1 MKDFFRNSYPRYIV
15 NFLVL
20 IPLFWTHQLLAESPT
35 SSAKTESKE
44 WKNPFKPD
52 EVDKAIESG
61 IQYLLTN
68 QKDDGAIYDR
78 GNPTSITALSVM
90 ALAAVGHLPIHPNE
104 NGEAMAQALEFLL
117 LEKNQDEIGYFGK
130 DGGRMYGHG
139 IVTLTLAEMLGMGLD
154 EKMDDQIREKCQSAI
169 DLILRSQKVQKSQA
183 QQGGWRYSP
192 DSRDADLSVTIW
204 QLMALRSAK
213 NSGLK
218 VPSTAIL
225 EAIEYLKRSYKSKLD
240 TEGNPINKVSGFSY
254 QPGGHP
260 EYTTTAAGLL
270 AMQVCGEY
278 ESPFVLGAADWLL
291 ENIPQTNRKF
301 FFYGTYYYAQAMYQ
315 RGDEHAEKARAMVEE
330 ILLPLQKDNGAWQ
343 GGGSESGAGEVY
355 CTSMAMLALAVK
367 YHYLPI
373 YQR

>member
-1 MKDFFRNSYPRYIV
+1 MMGDFIYIKQKTK
-15 NFLVL
+15 LL
-20 IPLFWTHQLLAESPT
+20 TTALLAIILYAGHGQPGNEGEPS
-35 SSAKTESKE
+35 E

-52 EVDKAIESG
+52 EVDQAIKSG
-61 IQYLLTN
+61 IKFLLSN
-68 QKDDGAIYDR
+68 QKDDGSIYDR
-78 GNPTSITALSVM
+78 GNPTAISALSLM
-90 ALAAVGHLPIHPNE
+90 SLAAVGHLPIHPNE
-104 NGEAMAQALEFLL
+104 NGEAMAKALNFILQD
-117 LEKNQDEIGYFGK
+117 KNQNEIGYFGK

-139 IVTLTLAEMLGMGLD
+139 IVTLTLAEMLGMGMNEETDKL
-154 EKMDDQIREKCQSAI
+154 IREKCQAAI
-169 DLILRSQKVQKSQA
+169 DLILRSQKVKKSEA

-192 DSRDADLSVTIW
+192 DSTDADLSVTIW

-213 NSGLK
+213 NSGLD
-218 VPSTAIL
+218 VPASSIL
-225 EAIEYLKRSYKSKLD
+225 EALNYLKRSYKSKLD
-240 TEGNPINKVSGFSY
+240 NEGNPIDKISGFTY

-270 AMQVCGEY
+270 AMQVCGQY

-291 ENIPQTNRKF
+291 ENVPQTNRKF

-315 RGDEHAEKARAMVEE
+315 RGNEHADKARKLVEE
-330 ILLPLQKDNGAWQ
+330 ILLPMQKENGAWQ

-355 CTSMAMLALAVK
+355 CSSMAILALAVK

>member
-1 MKDFFRNSYPRYIV
+1 MTKMSCQRNILTLR
-15 NFLVL
+15 FTLL
-20 IPLFWTHQLLAESPT
+20 ILFIHPILGFSEVSPVAST
-35 SSAKTESKE
+35 IESKE

-52 EVDKAIESG
+52 KVDQAIESG
-61 IQYLLTN
+61 IRFILNN

-78 GNPTSITALSVM
+78 GNPTAITALSVM
-90 ALAAVGHLPIHPNE
+90 SLAAVGHLPIHPNE
-104 NGEAMAQALEFLL
+104 NGEALARALDFIL
-117 LEKNQDEIGYFGK
+117 LEKNQNEIGYFGK
-130 DGGRMYGHG
+130 RGGRMYGHG
-139 IVTLTLAEMLGMGLD
+139 IVTLTLAEMLGMG
-154 EKMDDQIREKCQSAI
+154 MDDKTDEIIREKCQRAI
-169 DLILRSQKVQKSQA
+169 DLILRSQKIKKNQA

-192 DSRDADLSVTIW
+192 DARDADLSVTIW

-213 NSGLK
+213 NSGLE
-218 VPSTAIL
+218 VPSTSIL

-240 TEGNPINKVSGFSY
+240 ENGNPIDKISGFAY

-291 ENIPQTNRKF
+291 KNEPQTNRKF
-301 FFYGTYYYAQAMYQ
+301 FFYGTYYYAQSMYQ
-315 RGDEHAEKARAMVEE
+315 RGEEHAEKARKMVED
-330 ILLPLQKDNGAWQ
+330 ILIPMQKENGAWQ

>member
-1 MKDFFRNSYPRYIV
+1 MMG
-15 NFLVL
+15 NFLLHLFKRSYFYL
-20 IPLFWTHQLLAESPT
+20 ILLAIF
-35 SSAKTESKE
+35 SKAVLSQPVGKIE
-44 WKNPFKPD
+44 PSKWKNPFKPD

-61 IQYLLTN
+61 IKFLLSN

-78 GNPTSITALSVM
+78 GNPTAITALSLM
-90 ALAAVGHLPIHPNE
+90 SLAAVGHLPIHPNE
-104 NGEAMAQALEFLL
+104 NGEAMAKALEFIL
-117 LEKNQDEIGYFGK
+117 LEKNQDEVDYFGN

-139 IVTLTLAEMLGMGLD
+139 IVTLTLAEMLGMGMD
-154 EKMDDQIREKCQSAI
+154 EKTDKSIRDKCQKAI
-169 DLILRSQKVQKSQA
+169 DLILRSQKVQKNLA
-183 QQGGWRYSP
+183 QQGGWRYGP

-213 NSGLK
+213 NSGLD
-218 VPSTAIL
+218 VPTYAITDAIKYL
-225 EAIEYLKRSYKSKLD
+225 ESSYKSKLD
-240 TEGNPINKVSGFSY
+240 EDGNPIDKKSGFAY

-270 AMQVCGEY
+270 AMQVCGQY

-291 ENIPQTNRKF
+291 DNAPKTNRKF
-301 FFYGTYYYAQAMYQ
+301 FFYGTYYYAQSMYQ
-315 RGDEHAEKARAMVEE
+315 RGDEHADKARKLVEE
-330 ILLPLQKDNGAWQ
+330 ILLPMQKENGAWQ

-355 CTSMAMLALAVK
+355 CSSMAMLALAVK

>member
-1 MKDFFRNSYPRYIV
+1 MTKMSYQRNILSFR
-15 NFLVL
+15 FTLL
-20 IPLFWTHQLLAESPT
+20 ILFIHPILGFSEVSPIT
-35 SSAKTESKE
+35 PTIESKE

-52 EVDKAIESG
+52 KVDQAIESG
-61 IQYLLTN
+61 IRFILNN

-78 GNPTSITALSVM
+78 GSPTAITALSVM
-90 ALAAVGHLPIHPNE
+90 SLAAVGHLPIHPNE
-104 NGEAMAQALEFLL
+104 NGEALARALDFIL
-117 LEKNQDEIGYFGK
+117 LEKNQNEIGYFGK
-130 DGGRMYGHG
+130 RGGRMYGHG
-139 IVTLTLAEMLGMGLD
+139 IVTLTLAEMLGMG
-154 EKMDDQIREKCQSAI
+154 MDDKTDEIIREKCQRAI
-169 DLILRSQKVQKSQA
+169 DLILRSQKIKKNQA

-192 DSRDADLSVTIW
+192 DARDADLSVTIW

-213 NSGLK
+213 NSGLE
-218 VPSTAIL
+218 VPSTSIL

-240 TEGNPINKVSGFSY
+240 ENGNPIDKISGFAY

-291 ENIPQTNRKF
+291 KNEPQTNRKF
-301 FFYGTYYYAQAMYQ
+301 FFYGTYYYAQSMYQ
-315 RGDEHAEKARAMVEE
+315 RGEEHAEKARKMVED
-330 ILLPLQKDNGAWQ
+330 ILIPMQKENGAWQ

>member
-1 MKDFFRNSYPRYIV
+1 MIKMSYQRNILSFR
-15 NFLVL
+15 FTLL
-20 IPLFWTHQLLAESPT
+20 ILFIHPILGFSEVSPIT
-35 SSAKTESKE
+35 PTIESKE

-52 EVDKAIESG
+52 KVDQAIESG
-61 IQYLLTN
+61 IRFILNN

-78 GNPTSITALSVM
+78 GNPTAITALSVM
-90 ALAAVGHLPIHPNE
+90 SLAAVGHLPIHPNE
-104 NGEAMAQALEFLL
+104 NGEALARALDFIL
-117 LEKNQDEIGYFGK
+117 LEKNQNEIGYFGK
-130 DGGRMYGHG
+130 RGGRMYGHG
-139 IVTLTLAEMLGMGLD
+139 IVTLTLAEMLGMG
-154 EKMDDQIREKCQSAI
+154 MDDKTDEIIREKCQRAI
-169 DLILRSQKVQKSQA
+169 DLILRSQKIKKNQA

-192 DSRDADLSVTIW
+192 DARDADLSVTIW

-213 NSGLK
+213 NSGLE
-218 VPSTAIL
+218 VPTTSIL

-240 TEGNPINKVSGFSY
+240 ENGNPIDKISGFAY

-291 ENIPQTNRKF
+291 KNEPQTNRKF
-301 FFYGTYYYAQAMYQ
+301 FFYGTYYYAQSMYQ
-315 RGDEHAEKARAMVEE
+315 RGEEHAEKARKMVED
-330 ILLPLQKDNGAWQ
+330 ILIPMQKENGAWQ

>member
-1 MKDFFRNSYPRYIV
+1 MMG
-15 NFLVL
+15 NFLL
-20 IPLFWTHQLLAESPT
+20 QLFGKSCFCMILLAVISKAVLSQPAEKIES
-35 SSAKTESKE
+35 SE

-61 IQYLLTN
+61 IKFVLSN

-78 GNPTSITALSVM
+78 GNPTAITALSLM
-90 ALAAVGHLPIHPNE
+90 SLAAVGHLPIHPNK
-104 NGEAMAQALEFLL
+104 NGEAMAKALEFIL
-117 LEKNQDEIGYFGK
+117 LEKNQDEVGYFGK

-139 IVTLTLAEMLGMGLD
+139 IVTLTLAEMLGMGMD
-154 EKMDDQIREKCQSAI
+154 EETDKSIRDKCQKAI
-169 DLILRSQKVQKSQA
+169 DLILRSQKVQKNQA

-213 NSGLK
+213 NSGLD
-218 VPSTAIL
+218 VPTSSITDAIKYL
-225 EAIEYLKRSYKSKLD
+225 ERSYKSKLD
-240 TEGNPINKVSGFSY
+240 DQGEPIDKKSGFAY

-270 AMQVCGEY
+270 AMQVCGQY
-278 ESPFVLGAADWLL
+278 QSPFVLGAADWLL
-291 ENIPQTNRKF
+291 DNVPQTNRKF

-315 RGDEHAEKARAMVEE
+315 RGDEHAEKARKSVEE
-330 ILLPLQKDNGAWQ
+330 ILLPMQKENGAWQ
-343 GGGSESGAGEVY
+343 GGGSESGAGVVY
-355 CTSMAMLALAVK
+355 CSSMAMLALAVK

>member
-1 MKDFFRNSYPRYIV
+1 MIKMSYQRNILSFR
-15 NFLVL
+15 FTLL
-20 IPLFWTHQLLAESPT
+20 ILFIHPILGFSEVSPIT
-35 SSAKTESKE
+35 PTIESKE

-52 EVDKAIESG
+52 KVDQAIESG
-61 IQYLLTN
+61 IRFILNN

-78 GNPTSITALSVM
+78 GNPTAITALSVM
-90 ALAAVGHLPIHPNE
+90 SLAAVGHLPIHPNE
-104 NGEAMAQALEFLL
+104 NGEALARALDFIL
-117 LEKNQDEIGYFGK
+117 LEKNQNEIGYFGK
-130 DGGRMYGHG
+130 RGGRMYGHG
-139 IVTLTLAEMLGMGLD
+139 IVTLTLAEMLGMG
-154 EKMDDQIREKCQSAI
+154 MDDKTDEIIREKCQRAI
-169 DLILRSQKVQKSQA
+169 DLILRSQKIKKNQA

-192 DSRDADLSVTIW
+192 DARDADLSVTIW

-213 NSGLK
+213 NSGLE
-218 VPSTAIL
+218 VPSTSIL

-240 TEGNPINKVSGFSY
+240 ENGNPIDKISGFAY

-291 ENIPQTNRKF
+291 KNEPQTNRKF
-301 FFYGTYYYAQAMYQ
+301 FFYGTYYYAQSMYQ
-315 RGDEHAEKARAMVEE
+315 RGEEHAEKARKMVED
-330 ILLPLQKDNGAWQ
+330 ILIPMQKENGAWQ

>member
-1 MKDFFRNSYPRYIV
+1 MIV
-15 NFLVL
+15 NFILQLIKSGLFCLVFL
-20 IPLFWTHQLLAESPT
+20 SFLTKTGLTQ
-35 SSAKTESKE
+35 SSDKIETAE

-61 IQYLLTN
+61 IEFLLSN
-68 QKDDGAIYDR
+68 QKDNGAIYDR
-78 GNPTSITALSVM
+78 GNPTAITALSVM
-90 ALAAVGHLPIHPNE
+90 SLAAVGHLPIHPNAS
-104 NGEAMAQALEFLL
+104 GEAMAKALEFLL
-117 LEKNQDEIGYFGK
+117 LEKNQDEVGYFGK
-130 DGGRMYGHG
+130 HGGRMYGHG
-139 IVTLTLAEMLGMGLD
+139 IVTLTLTEMLGMGMD
-154 EKMDDQIREKCQSAI
+154 EETDESIRDRCQKAI
-169 DLILRSQKVQKSQA
+169 DLILRSQKVQKNQA

-192 DSRDADLSVTIW
+192 DARDSDLSVTIW

-213 NSGLK
+213 NSGLD
-218 VPSTAIL
+218 VPASAISD
-225 EAIEYLKRSYKSKLD
+225 AIEYLERSYKSKLD
-240 TEGNPINKVSGFSY
+240 DQGNPIDKKSGFAY

-270 AMQVCGEY
+270 AMQVCGQY

-291 ENIPQTNRKF
+291 DNDPQRNRKF

-315 RGDEHAEKARAMVEE
+315 RGDEHADKARTLVEE
-330 ILLPLQKDNGAWQ
+330 ILLPMQKANGAWQ

-355 CTSMAMLALAVK
+355 CSSMAMLALAVK

>member
-1 MKDFFRNSYPRYIV
+1 MMEN
-15 NFLVL
+15 LVL
-20 IPLFWTHQLLAESPT
+20 KILRIAFYYFVLLSLFS
-35 SSAKTESKE
+35 KTGFAQSIDAASDPVE
-44 WKNPFKPD
+44 WQNPFKPD

-61 IQYLLTN
+61 IKFLLSN

-78 GNPTSITALSVM
+78 GNRTAITALSLM
-90 ALAAVGHLPIHPNE
+90 SLAAVGHLPIHPNE
-104 NGEAMAQALEFLL
+104 NGEAMAKALEFILL
-117 LEKNQDEIGYFGK
+117 DKNQDDDGYFGK

-139 IVTLTLAEMLGMGLD
+139 IVTLTLAEMLGMGMD
-154 EKMDDQIREKCQSAI
+154 EETDKSIREKCQKAI
-169 DLILRSQKVQKSQA
+169 NLILRSQKVQKNQA

-192 DSRDADLSVTIW
+192 DANDADLSVTIW

-213 NSGLK
+213 NSGLD
-218 VPSTAIL
+218 VPSSSIAD
-225 EAIEYLKRSYKSKLD
+225 AIEYLKRSYKSKLD
-240 TEGNPINKVSGFSY
+240 EQGDPIDKKSGFAY

-270 AMQVCGEY
+270 AMQVCGQY

-291 ENIPQTNRKF
+291 ENEPKTTRKF

-315 RGDEHAEKARAMVEE
+315 CGDEHADKARKLVEE
-330 ILLPLQKDNGAWQ
+330 ILLPMQKENGRWQ
-343 GGGSESGAGEVY
+343 GGGSESGAGDVY
-355 CTSMAMLALAVK
+355 CSSMAMLALAVK

>member
-1 MKDFFRNSYPRYIV
+1 MIV
-15 NFLVL
+15 NFILQLIKSGLFCLVFL
-20 IPLFWTHQLLAESPT
+20 SFLTKTGLTQ
-35 SSAKTESKE
+35 SSDKIETAE

-61 IQYLLTN
+61 IEFLLSN
-68 QKDDGAIYDR
+68 QKDNGAIYDR
-78 GNPTSITALSVM
+78 GNPTAITALSVM
-90 ALAAVGHLPIHPNE
+90 SLAAVGHLPIHPNA
-104 NGEAMAQALEFLL
+104 NGKAMAKALEFLL
-117 LEKNQDEIGYFGK
+117 LEKNQDEVGYFGK
-130 DGGRMYGHG
+130 HGGRMYGHG
-139 IVTLTLAEMLGMGLD
+139 IVTLTLTEMLGMGMD
-154 EKMDDQIREKCQSAI
+154 EETDESIRDRCQKAI
-169 DLILRSQKVQKSQA
+169 DLILRSQKVQKNQA

-192 DSRDADLSVTIW
+192 DARDSDLSVTIW

-213 NSGLK
+213 NSGLD
-218 VPSTAIL
+218 VPASAISD
-225 EAIEYLKRSYKSKLD
+225 AIEYLERSYKSKLD
-240 TEGNPINKVSGFSY
+240 DQGNPIDKKSGFAY

-291 ENIPQTNRKF
+291 DNDPQNNRKF

-315 RGDEHAEKARAMVEE
+315 RGDEHADKARMLVEE
-330 ILLPLQKDNGAWQ
+330 ILLPMQKANGAWQ

-355 CTSMAMLALAVK
+355 CSSMAMLALAVK
-367 YHYLPI
+367 YHYLPS

>member
-1 MKDFFRNSYPRYIV
+1 MMR
-15 NFLVL
+15 NFLLHLFKRLSFYL
-20 IPLFWTHQLLAESPT
+20 ILPTVFSKAMLSQAAVKIESL
-35 SSAKTESKE
+35 E

-52 EVDKAIESG
+52 EVDTAIESG
-61 IQYLLTN
+61 IEFLLSN
-68 QKDDGAIYDR
+68 QKDNGAIYDR
-78 GNPTSITALSVM
+78 GNPTAITALSLM
-90 ALAAVGHLPIHPNE
+90 SLAAVGHLPIHPNE
-104 NGEAMAQALEFLL
+104 NGEAMAKALKFIL
-117 LEKNQDEIGYFGK
+117 LEKNQNEVGYFGK

-139 IVTLTLAEMLGMGLD
+139 IVTLTLAEMLGMGMD
-154 EKMDDQIREKCQSAI
+154 EETDKSIRDKCQKAI
-169 DLILRSQKVQKSQA
+169 DLILRSQKVQKNQS

-213 NSGLK
+213 NSGLD
-218 VPSTAIL
+218 VPSSAISK
-225 EAIEYLKRSYKSKLD
+225 AIEYLERSYKSKLND
-240 TEGNPINKVSGFSY
+240 QGEPIDKKSGFAY

-270 AMQVCGEY
+270 AMQVCGQY

-291 ENIPQTNRKF
+291 DHVPQTNRKF

-315 RGDEHAEKARAMVEE
+315 RGDEHAEKARKLVEE
-330 ILLPLQKDNGAWQ
+330 ILLPMQKENGAWQ

-355 CTSMAMLALAVK
+355 CSSMAMLALAVK

>member
-1 MKDFFRNSYPRYIV
+1 MTKMSYQRNILTLR
-15 NFLVL
+15 FTLL
-20 IPLFWTHQLLAESPT
+20 ILFIHPILGFSEVSPIT
-35 SSAKTESKE
+35 PTIESKE

-52 EVDKAIESG
+52 KVDQAIESG
-61 IQYLLTN
+61 IRFILNN

-78 GNPTSITALSVM
+78 GNPTAITALSVM
-90 ALAAVGHLPIHPNE
+90 SLAAVGHLPIHPNE
-104 NGEAMAQALEFLL
+104 NGEALARALDFIL
-117 LEKNQDEIGYFGK
+117 LEKNQNEIGYFGK
-130 DGGRMYGHG
+130 RGGRMYGHG
-139 IVTLTLAEMLGMGLD
+139 IVTLTLAEMLGMG
-154 EKMDDQIREKCQSAI
+154 MDDKTDEIIREKCQRAI
-169 DLILRSQKVQKSQA
+169 DLILRSQKIKKNQA

-192 DSRDADLSVTIW
+192 DARDADLSVTIW

-213 NSGLK
+213 NSGLE
-218 VPSTAIL
+218 VPSTSIL

-240 TEGNPINKVSGFSY
+240 ENGNPIDKISGFAY

-291 ENIPQTNRKF
+291 KNEPQTNRKF
-301 FFYGTYYYAQAMYQ
+301 FFYGTYYYAQSMYQ
-315 RGDEHAEKARAMVEE
+315 RGEEHAEKARKMVED
-330 ILLPLQKDNGAWQ
+330 ILIPMQKENGAWQ

>member
-1 MKDFFRNSYPRYIV
+1 MLYFFRKSCFCMI
-15 NFLVL
+15 
-20 IPLFWTHQLLAESPT
+20 LLAVF
-35 SSAKTESKE
+35 SKIVLSQPAGKIDPSE

-61 IQYLLTN
+61 IQFLLSN

-78 GNPTSITALSVM
+78 GNPTAITALSLM
-90 ALAAVGHLPIHPNE
+90 SLAAVGNLPIHPNK
-104 NGEAMAQALEFLL
+104 NGEAMAKALEFIL
-117 LEKNQDEIGYFGK
+117 LEKNQNEVGYFGK

-139 IVTLTLAEMLGMGLD
+139 IVTLTLAEMLGMGMD
-154 EKMDDQIREKCQSAI
+154 EETDKSIRDKCQKAI
-169 DLILRSQKVQKSQA
+169 DLILRSQKVQKNQA

-213 NSGLK
+213 NSGLD
-218 VPSTAIL
+218 VPTSSITDAIKYL
-225 EAIEYLKRSYKSKLD
+225 ERSYKSKLD
-240 TEGNPINKVSGFSY
+240 DQGEPIDKKSGFAY

-291 ENIPQTNRKF
+291 DNVPKTKMQYF
-301 FFYGTYYYAQAMYQ
+301 YYGTYYYAQAMYQ
-315 RGDEHAEKARAMVEE
+315 RGDEHAEKARKSVEE
-330 ILLPLQKDNGAWQ
+330 ILLPMQKENGAWQ

-355 CTSMAMLALAVK
+355 CSSMAMLALAVK

>member
-1 MKDFFRNSYPRYIV
+1 MMG
-15 NFLVL
+15 NFLL
-20 IPLFWTHQLLAESPT
+20 QLFGKSCFCMILLAVI
-35 SSAKTESKE
+35 SKAVLSQPAEKIEPSE

-61 IQYLLTN
+61 IKFVLSN

-78 GNPTSITALSVM
+78 GNPTAITALSLM
-90 ALAAVGHLPIHPNE
+90 SLAAVGHLPIHPNK
-104 NGEAMAQALEFLL
+104 NGEAMAKALEFIL
-117 LEKNQDEIGYFGK
+117 LEKNQKEVGYFGK

-139 IVTLTLAEMLGMGLD
+139 IVTLTLAEMLGMGMD
-154 EKMDDQIREKCQSAI
+154 EETDTSIREKCQKAI
-169 DLILRSQKVQKSQA
+169 DLILRSQKVQKNQA

-213 NSGLK
+213 NSGLD
-218 VPSTAIL
+218 VPTSAITDAIKYL
-225 EAIEYLKRSYKSKLD
+225 ERSYKSKLND
-240 TEGNPINKVSGFSY
+240 QGEPIDKKSGFAY

-270 AMQVCGEY
+270 AMQVCGQY
-278 ESPFVLGAADWLL
+278 QSPFVLGAADWLL
-291 ENIPQTNRKF
+291 DNVPQTNRKF

-315 RGDEHAEKARAMVEE
+315 RGDEHAEKARKSVEE
-330 ILLPLQKDNGAWQ
+330 ILLPMQKENGAWQ

-355 CTSMAMLALAVK
+355 CSSMAMLALAVK